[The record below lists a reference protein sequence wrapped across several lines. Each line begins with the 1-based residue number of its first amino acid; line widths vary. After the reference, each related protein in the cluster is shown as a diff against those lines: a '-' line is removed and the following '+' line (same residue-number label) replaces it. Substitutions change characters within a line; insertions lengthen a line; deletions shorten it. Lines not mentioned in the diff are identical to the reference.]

1 MSANQQTLAAGE
13 ALPKKK
19 LDFIPL
25 LLAPVLA
32 LAAIP
37 IVNDMPTWATLT
49 IAGIGM
55 GLIIF
60 LVASGLTLVFGL
72 MDVLNFGH
80 GTFITL
86 GAYMGAT
93 FLGTTTMDVMMGS
106 GNDWL
111 KEMYNNGDSLWLNLI
126 ALAVAAVIGMIIT
139 GIVGLIFE
147 RLVVRPVYGSHMAQI
162 LVTSGGMIVADQ
174 LMIALW
180 GADPIPLTK
189 PPTLGGAI
197 LFGDIAIEKY
207 RLMTLAVGLVIFI
220 TMMLLLNRTKLGLLI
235 RAGVQDRE
243 MVEALGYK
251 IKFLFI
257 GVFAAAAMLA
267 ALGGLFW
274 GIYQDAVN
282 VQLGH
287 TLTVIIFITIIIG
300 GMGSIGGA
308 FIGAI
313 LVGLLFNYMGFSFPK
328 AAAFSNIALMA
339 AIILWR
345 PNGLY
350 PVKK

>member
-1 MSANQQTLAAGE
+1 MAANQTIAAGE
-13 ALPKKK
+13 SLPKKK

-25 LLAPVLA
+25 LLIPVLA
-32 LAAIP
+32 LCAIP
-37 IVNDMPTWATLT
+37 IISDMPTWATLT

-60 LVASGLTLVFGL
+60 MAASGLTLVFGL
-72 MDVLNFGH
+72 MDVMNFGH
-80 GTFITL
+80 GSFVTL
-86 GAYMGAT
+86 GGFFGAS
-93 FLGTTTMDVMMGS
+93 FLGSTMMIAMG
-106 GNDWL
+106 GHADFLQQWYAM
-111 KEMYNNGDSLWLNLI
+111 EDSLTFNLL
-126 ALAVAAVIGMIIT
+126 ALAIAAMIGMVITGVIGL
-139 GIVGLIFE
+139 VFE
-147 RLVVRPVYGSHMAQI
+147 RLIIRPVYGSHMAQI
-162 LVTSGGMIVADQ
+162 LVTSGAMIVIDQ
-174 LMIALW
+174 LILSLW
-180 GADPIPLTK
+180 GPEMLPLSK
-189 PPTLGGAI
+189 PPSLNGALI
-197 LFGDIAIEKY
+197 FGDIAVERY
-207 RLMTLAVGLVIFI
+207 RLLTLVVGLILFATI
-220 TMMLLLNRTKLGLLI
+220 MLLLNRTKLGLLI

-274 GIYQDAVN
+274 GIYQDAVT
-282 VQLGH
+282 VELGH
-287 TLTVIIFITIIIG
+287 GLTVIIFIVIIIG

-313 LVGLLFNYMGFSFPK
+313 LVGLLFNYMNFQFQTF
-328 AAAFSNIALMA
+328 AAFSNIALMA

-350 PVKK
+350 PVRK